1 MTAKFAS
8 LIDSYLLTS
17 IGSVENFLPPNL
29 AQALRQELLG
39 LSFAGKMKAASIGHG
54 ESKQQNELIRTDS
67 IYWLDNTHAAPAEVL
82 FLDIMQQLLRYM
94 NETCYTGLTSSE
106 FHFAMYEAG
115 SFYKKHRDQF
125 HQHQQ
130 RQYTLICYLNEAWET
145 GDGGELCVHHE
156 NNRQLIS
163 PLMGRVVFFKSC
175 ELWHEVLLTQK
186 PRMSITGWFRID

>member
-1 MTAKFAS
+1 MTTKFAS
-8 LIDSYLLTS
+8 LIDSYLQSS
-17 IGSVENFLPPNL
+17 IGVVENFLPPTL
-29 AQALRQELLG
+29 ALALKKELL
-39 LSFAGKMKAASIGHG
+39 LHSFNGQMKAASIGHG

-130 RQYTLICYLNEAWET
+130 RQYTFICYLNDDWET
-145 GDGGELCVHHE
+145 GDGGELCVHHQE
-156 NNRQLIS
+156 SIQLI
-163 PLMGRVVFFKSC
+163 PPTMGHVVFFKSS
-175 ELWHEVLLTQK
+175 ELMHEVLLTHK
-186 PRMSITGWFRID
+186 PRLSITGWFRIE

>member
-1 MTAKFAS
+1 MTTKFAS

-17 IGSVENFLPPNL
+17 FGSVENFLPPNL
-29 AQALRQELLG
+29 ALALRQELLE
-39 LSFAGKMKAASIGHG
+39 LSLSGKMKAASIGHG

-67 IYWLDNTHAAPAEVL
+67 IYWLDNSHVALAEGL

-106 FHFAMYEAG
+106 FHFALYEAG

-130 RQYTLICYLNEAWET
+130 RQFTFICYLNEAWEI
-145 GDGGELCVHHE
+145 GDGGELCVHHQGST
-156 NNRQLIS
+156 QLI
-163 PLMGRVVFFKSC
+163 PPTMGRVVFFKSS
-175 ELWHEVLLTQK
+175 ELMHEVLLTHK
-186 PRMSITGWFRID
+186 PRLSITGWFRIE